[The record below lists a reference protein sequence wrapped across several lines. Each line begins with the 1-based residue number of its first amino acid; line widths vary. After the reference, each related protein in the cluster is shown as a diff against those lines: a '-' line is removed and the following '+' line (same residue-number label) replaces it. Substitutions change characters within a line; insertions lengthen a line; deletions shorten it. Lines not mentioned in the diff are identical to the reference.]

1 MAIKTFKPKNR
12 IEETYRSQMSKLF
25 KPFLKAL
32 KGIYDP
38 EKIKSITES
47 TIESK
52 TFNKKAEK
60 VAMSMATM
68 VYKDNV
74 NNWRQAA
81 RKASRSKEI
90 YALLRKEEE
99 EVHKST
105 LQELFDRNA
114 KLIKT
119 LPLDVSESVVDHI
132 HKRSLEGVRAEKLA
146 EEIKDMFP
154 KKTKAKANLIAR
166 TETSKAG
173 AALNQVRAEK
183 LGYNW
188 YVWRSSKDQ
197 RVRNA
202 HDIMDGVVCKFRDPP
217 EPERLNR
224 QPSEGAYNAG
234 EIYNCRC
241 YAEALIDLDQID
253 WPCKVHKNGK
263 IETMSKNKFMK
274 ISGMIEED

>member
-1 MAIKTFKPKNR
+1 MAINTFKPKNR

-25 KPFLKAL
+25 RPFLKAL
-32 KGIYDP
+32 KGVTDP
-38 EKIKSITES
+38 ERIRKITEA

-52 TFNKKAEK
+52 TFNRKAEQ

-74 NNWRQAA
+74 NSWRKAA

-90 YALLRKEEE
+90 YELIRKEEE
-99 EVHKST
+99 EVHKTT
-105 LQELFDRNA
+105 LQLLFERNS

-119 LPLDVSESVVDHI
+119 LPLDVSRDVVEHV
-132 HKRSLEGVRAEKLA
+132 HKRSFEGARAESIAK
-146 EEIKDMFP
+146 EIKEMFP

-166 TETSKAG
+166 TETSKAS

-183 LGYNW
+183 LGYDW
-188 YVWRSSKDQ
+188 YIWRSSKDQ
-197 RVRNA
+197 RVRKA
-202 HDIMDGVVCKFRDPP
+202 HDIMDGVICKFRDPP
-217 EPERLNR
+217 EPERLNG
-224 QPSEGAYNAG
+224 QPSEGNYNAG

-241 YAEALIDLDQID
+241 YAETLIDLDQVD
-253 WPCKVHKNGK
+253 WPCKVHVNGR
-263 IETMSKNKFMK
+263 IESMSKNKFMQ